1 MNYDERIAH
10 IKQWFKDDMLARFTP
25 PTGVDPKIVATDTI
39 EAINSNLPNKLS
51 SETLGNL
58 LSSMTKEIART
69 ARSRTLPIVK
79 DFITAAHNASQA
91 LREGPQSTNSNPFHI
106 DPLKRQEA
114 RIKRREPIP
123 EAYLYGN
130 LRAQLLAHTTVTEAE
145 LDRYSV
151 ASAAHT
157 QYD

>member
-10 IKQWFKDDMLARFTP
+10 IKQWFKDDMLTRFTP

-39 EAINSNLPNKLS
+39 EAINSNLPAKLS

-91 LREGPQSTNSNPFHI
+91 LREGPQSLNSNPFHI
-106 DPLKRQEA
+106 DPLKIQEA
-114 RIKRREPIP
+114 RVKRREPIP
-123 EAYLYGN
+123 EAYLYGS
-130 LRAQLLAHTTVTEAE
+130 LRAQLLAQTTVTDAE

-151 ASAAHT
+151 APAAHT